1 MQAISATAQFVLMR
15 YVLIYNEDFFFSRLN
30 VAWEKW
36 LESLTGDTFLFHLGN
51 IFTFF
56 HSTAVTNVYKYTM
69 RWLITVMIQQLDP
82 PRISAEILEG
92 EGEDQA

>member
-1 MQAISATAQFVLMR
+1 MVR
-15 YVLIYNEDFFFSRLN
+15 KPDRRHFSVPLRQHI
-30 VAWEKW
+30 
-36 LESLTGDTFLFHLGN
+36 HLV
-51 IFTFF
+51 

>member
-1 MQAISATAQFVLMR
+1 MVR
-15 YVLIYNEDFFFSRLN
+15 KPDRRHFSVPLRQ
-30 VAWEKW
+30 
-36 LESLTGDTFLFHLGN
+36 H
-51 IFTFF
+51 IHFF

-82 PRISAEILEG
+82 HRISAEILEN

>member
-15 YVLIYNEDFFFSRLN
+15 YVLIYNEDYFFSRLN

-51 IFTFF
+51 IFT
-56 HSTAVTNVYKYTM
+56 
-69 RWLITVMIQQLDP
+69 
-82 PRISAEILEG
+82 
-92 EGEDQA
+92 